1 MQEYDAII
9 IGAGQGGGPLSSAL
23 AQAGK
28 RVAIIERAHAGGT
41 CVNEGCTPTKTMIAS
56 GRVAYL
62 ARRETD
68 YGVHSGPITIDQEK
82 IRQRKRD
89 IVDSFRSGS
98 ESGLTSTAGL
108 DLIWGEAR
116 FTGPK
121 TLTVRL
127 NAGGETAL
135 RAETIIINTGERPA
149 QPDLPGIE
157 AVPVLN
163 STSIMELD
171 AVPDHLVIIGGGY
184 VALEFGQL
192 FRRLGSAVTIVQ
204 RGKQLLAREDADMA
218 AAVADVLREDG
229 LAILLETTAASV
241 ATTAAGRVSLT
252 VRGPEGER
260 TITGSHLLAAAGRTP
275 NTDRLGL
282 DAAGVVTNKRGSI
295 PVNARLE
302 TNVPGI
308 YAIGDVNGGPAF
320 THISYDDYRILKTNL
335 AGAGGASTTGRLVP
349 YTVYTDPQFGRVGLG
364 EDEARKAGRQVRV
377 AKMPMSSV
385 ARALETDETRGQM
398 KVLVDPDTD
407 RILGAA
413 IFGVEGGEIMSM
425 LQIAMMGKLPYT
437 ALRDA
442 VFAHPTFAES
452 LNNLFGSFE
461 GEE

>member
-1 MQEYDAII
+1 MQEYDAIV
-9 IGAGQGGGPLSSAL
+9 IGAGQGGGPLASAL
-23 AQAGK
+23 ARAGK
-28 RVAIIERAHAGGT
+28 RTAIVEREHAGGT

-62 ARRETD
+62 ARRGAD
-68 YGVHSGPITIDQEK
+68 YGVETGPIAIDQGR

-89 IVDSFRSGS
+89 IVESFRAGS
-98 ESGLTSTAGL
+98 ERGLTGTDGL

-121 TLTVRL
+121 TLAVRL
-127 NAGGETAL
+127 NAGGETEL
-135 RAETIIINTGERPA
+135 RAETIVINVGERPA
-149 QPDLPGIE
+149 RPELPGIE
-157 AVPVLN
+157 TVPVLD
-163 STSIMELD
+163 STSIMELG
-171 AVPDHLVIIGGGY
+171 AVPDRLVIIGGGY

-192 FRRLGSAVTIVQ
+192 FRRLGSAVTVVQ
-204 RGKQLLAREDADMA
+204 RGKQLLTREDADMA

-229 LAILLETTAASV
+229 LTILLETTAARV
-241 ATTAAGRVSLT
+241 AAADGGGVALT

-282 DAAGVVTNKRGSI
+282 DAAGVAMNRRGSI
-295 PVNARLE
+295 PVDERLA

-335 AGAGGASTTGRLVP
+335 AGTGGASTAGRLVP

-364 EDEARKAGRQVRV
+364 EDEARRAGRRVRV
-377 AKMPMSSV
+377 ATMPMSAV
-385 ARALETDETRGQM
+385 ARAIETDETRGQM

-407 RILGAA
+407 QLLGAA

-425 LQIAMMGKLPYT
+425 LQIAMLGKLPYT

>member
-1 MQEYDAII
+1 MQEYDATI
-9 IGAGQGGGPLSSAL
+9 IGAGQGGGPLASAL
-23 AQAGK
+23 AKAGK
-28 RVAIIERAHAGGT
+28 RVAIVERAHAGGT

-62 ARRETD
+62 ARRGAD
-68 YGVHSGPITIDQEK
+68 YGVQSGPIAIDQGR

-98 ESGLTSTAGL
+98 EGGLTGTAGL
-108 DLIWGEAR
+108 DVLWGEAR

-121 TLTVRL
+121 TLAVRL
-127 NAGGETAL
+127 NAGGETEL
-135 RAETIIINTGERPA
+135 RAETIVINTGERPA
-149 QPDLPGIE
+149 RPELPGSE
-157 AVPVLN
+157 SVPVLD

-171 AVPDHLVIIGGGY
+171 AVPEHLVIIGGGY

-204 RGKQLLAREDADMA
+204 RGKQLLAREDTDMA

-229 LAILLETTAASV
+229 LTILLETA
-241 ATTAAGRVSLT
+241 AAGVAATGDGGVALT

-260 TITGSHLLAAAGRTP
+260 TITGSHLLAATGRTP

-282 DAAGVVTNKRGSI
+282 DVAGVATNGRGSI
-295 PVNARLE
+295 TVDERLA

-335 AGAGGASTTGRLVP
+335 VGDGGASTADRLVP
-349 YTVYTDPQFGRVGLG
+349 YTVYIDPQFGRVGLG
-364 EDEARKAGRQVRV
+364 EDEARKAGRKVRV
-377 AKMPMSSV
+377 ATMPMSSV
-385 ARALETDETRGQM
+385 ARAIETDETRGRM

-442 VFAHPTFAES
+442 IFAHPSFAES
-452 LNNLFGSFE
+452 LNNLFGSFQ
-461 GEE
+461 GEQ